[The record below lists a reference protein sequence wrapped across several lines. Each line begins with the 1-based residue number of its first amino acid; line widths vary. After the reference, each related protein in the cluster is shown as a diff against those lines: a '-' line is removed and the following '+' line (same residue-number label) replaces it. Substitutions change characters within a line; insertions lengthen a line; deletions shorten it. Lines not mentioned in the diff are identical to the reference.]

1 MELQYTN
8 HSFILMGQ
16 SNMVGRGLL
25 SDIEKSK
32 AKGASRKTCSF
43 YIFLC
48 IFFLLRG
55 QFFFIFCSFPS
66 ADIRAEIECSREKGR
81 QNHRS

>member
-16 SNMVGRGLL
+16 SNMAGRGLL

-55 QFFFIFCSFPS
+55 QFFFILCPLLSS
-66 ADIRAEIECSREKGR
+66 DICAEIEGGREKGC